1 MDISS
6 YINILKEKALAW
18 LKTSEQLHEL
28 LSANEYNSLDPV
40 LSRREEAINGYLDC
54 LDRLESTVSS
64 SGNVEAGERFLVNL
78 LSYLESRNETKL
90 QSDLEE
96 VRACFE
102 DIREIDQK
110 LQELASNIPKQI
122 KQSLLDVQKK
132 KPAVNAYQRTKF
144 TPLNQF
150 QRFDRSE

>member
-28 LSANEYNSLDPV
+28 LLANEYNSLGPV

-54 LDRLESTVSS
+54 LDRLESTVSA

-78 LSYLESRNETKL
+78 LNYLELRNETKL